1 MKISDALHE
10 AADNHLWDGIGFDTW
25 GSGYSCF
32 AVDDALRKLAVHHT
46 VEQSIFKGLEE
57 MGVDIE
63 RTDQFDEFP
72 EGEQRQAARYNW
84 LKFAAMIAEEQG
96 V

>member
-1 MKISDALHE
+1 MKISEILHE
-10 AADNHLWDGIGFDTW
+10 AADVHLWDGIDDNGW
-25 GSGYSCF
+25 LSSYSCC
-32 AVDDALRKLAVHHT
+32 AVDDAIRKLAVPRI
-46 VEQSIFKGLEE
+46 VEKSIFKGLQE
-57 MGVDIE
+57 MGVKIGFCN
-63 RTDQFDEFP
+63 QFSEFP